1 MPVATVFRVS
11 CWPFLPPTSI
21 PCCCLSF
28 CSRSCVGLLP
38 PPPRPPTRHVCSS
51 AFSSVGIS
59 ITLLIVF
66 VCVSVRRLSLS
77 VSVCLSLSL
86 HLFFSLYVSLSISL
100 SVCRPDCLSYPFV
113 LSLAFS
119 RISAI
124 FCLLLLRLLLSSI
137 HPSPPLSLFSLF
149 SLSCSSLAACVCVFS
164 TVVYHSFWINT
175 K

>member
-1 MPVATVFRVS
+1 MWGSFP
-11 CWPFLPPTSI
+11 LPS
-21 PCCCLSF
+21 
-28 CSRSCVGLLP
+28 
-38 PPPRPPTRHVCSS
+38 RPPTRHVCSS

-77 VSVCLSLSL
+77 VSVYLSLSL

-137 HPSPPLSLFSLF
+137 HPSLSAPLPSLSLLL
-149 SLSCSSLAACVCVFS
+149 LSCCVCVCFFNCRLPFILDK
-164 TVVYHSFWINT
+164 YKMKMILREL
-175 K
+175 